1 METKTKKLLLENYEK
16 MYNAMKNSMEKQ
28 RIGKLITELKKDLNE
43 GEKDDERKD

>member
-28 RIGKLITELKKDLNE
+28 RIGKLIIELKKNIDE
-43 GEKDDERKD
+43 GVKDDERKI